1 MLSIKYTTPNIIIII
16 IHIYILE
23 PCRYGYTSTKMTLL
37 LHIHTVIV
45 LHKTLLLRELSDT
58 KIYVAYTISH
68 ICTQT
73 HTHTKSY
80 KMPDMKFQ
88 EMENGY
94 LQNVRIKTAEKY

>member
-23 PCRYGYTSTKMTLL
+23 PCRYGYTSTKMTSL

-45 LHKTLLLRELSDT
+45 LHKTLLRELSDT

-73 HTHTKSY
+73 HTKSY

-94 LQNVRIKTAEKY
+94 LQTVRIKTAEKY